1 MAPPLQ
7 PVRAGVLTTQR
18 PSFYGTRRTGL
29 AQVPTAAEGWAVDTG
44 GTALADLR
52 AGVAEGAIAGRLSM
66 GRPLKPRSSPAH
78 PARDTCSGGTR
89 ARQGM
94 ACSSAWASCSTTWS
108 CAGGA
113 ATCTP
118 TGMPL
123 LCQASGSEI
132 AGVPIRL

>member
-1 MAPPLQ
+1 VSTRHGSA
-7 PVRAGVLTTQR
+7 VHNRIRRAMV
-18 PSFYGTRRTGL
+18 Y
-29 AQVPTAAEGWAVDTG
+29 
-44 GTALADLR
+44 TALTRTDFRLGEAMVSHPRTRTVTLTR
-52 AGVAEGAIAGRLSM
+52 EGRLSL
-66 GRPLKPRSSPAH
+66 GRPLKPRSNPAH

-118 TGMPL
+118 IGMPL
-123 LCQASGSEI
+123 LCQASGNEI